1 MAKKSRTN
9 RNIHDLTGA
18 IAEAGGCGCHWRC
31 AEGAGD
37 WASSMLGLVV
47 CSVNGDH
54 WRHHQNAAGVK
65 RKKKLTF
72 WGRWCQYMEARGM
85 VIERW
90 WSAQGLA
97 CRKER
102 VGDL

>member
-1 MAKKSRTN
+1 M
-9 RNIHDLTGA
+9 TGA

-54 WRHHQNAAGVK
+54 WHHHQNAAGVK

-72 WGRWCQYMEARGM
+72 WGRWRQYVG
-85 VIERW
+85 VIIVGAVLRVLVTVGVIDVGAGSVLCRW
-90 WSAQGLA
+90 
-97 CRKER
+97 
-102 VGDL
+102 